1 MLIER
6 SLYAWQQL
14 LFVVTPLS
22 RVVTPAINTL
32 SSGYAQSVTTW
43 RCDNEKIKSWEEESG
58 CCATL
63 PASEVCASPIHG
75 FALWASPAVKHGVS
89 PPGTVDECAVLLGRV
104 EAIRVW
110 ADRIRVWVEKLME
123 FSSTIRAWADR
134 IRVWVEKLMEFSNTI
149 RAWTDTIRLSTDSLI
164 ILPRTIRIFAR
175 NYIIRC
181 ISSKN
186 IWEKI

>member
-22 RVVTPAINTL
+22 RVVTPSINTL

-43 RCDNEKIKSWEEESG
+43 RCDNEKMKSWEEESG

-89 PPGTVDECAVLLGRV
+89 PLGTVDEHAMSLGRV
-104 EAIRVW
+104 DAIRVW
-110 ADRIRVWVEKLME
+110 ADRIRVWVEKL
-123 FSSTIRAWADR
+123 I
-134 IRVWVEKLMEFSNTI
+134 LFSNTI
-149 RAWTDTIRLSTDSLI
+149 RAWIDTIRLSTDSLI

-181 ISSKN
+181 ISSKY